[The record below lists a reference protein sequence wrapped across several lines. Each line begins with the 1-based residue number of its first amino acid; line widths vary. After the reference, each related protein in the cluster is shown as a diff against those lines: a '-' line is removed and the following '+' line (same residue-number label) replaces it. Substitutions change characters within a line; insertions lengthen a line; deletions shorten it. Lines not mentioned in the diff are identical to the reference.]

1 MVPATSPNNPMAMN
15 SRLAMITGGRLSWSR
30 APSSE
35 QVDGAEQ
42 AQPDDV
48 DEVPVVGGHLDG
60 VVVAGGELPRAGP
73 QQHDQ
78 DERGPAGHVGA
89 VEPGQGVEGRAEH
102 PAGQGRAL
110 ADQGPVLV
118 RLPAQE
124 GHAQQQA
131 DDQPQHQLALV
142 VAADRPHPQLHGHA
156 RGDQDG
162 REHGRVPGLQ
172 ADVGALGGPLGGRAA
187 DGEVGPEQ
195 AAEEHHLGGDEQDHA
210 QQRGADAAWL
220 VMLLGR
226 HVVEGGGVYD
236 GHQRAPVVVASG
248 WTVSS
253 SAWRRSN
260 SGRSEWISGRLSKL
274 CAGGGE
280 EVYHSR
286 VLPSQGSSGSFSLR
300 RMVITTLARNGAVD
314 RAMIRAPRVWSWLRP
329 TQSVRAKSTGGEARN
344 TPSMPPIRN
353 MVRNPMAN
361 SIAVEKVIWPLTR
374 VAIQLKNLTPVGTAI
389 RKVMMEKNG
398 SSTWPVTNMWW
409 AQTLKPR
416 APMPAVANTNAL

>member
-1 MVPATSPNNPMAMN
+1 MAPAVRPNSPMAMN
-15 SRLAMITGGRLSWSR
+15 SRLAMITLASPPGSLQ
-30 APSSE
+30 

-42 AQPDDV
+42 AQPDHV

-60 VVVAGGELPRAGP
+60 VVVAGGELPGAGP
-73 QQHDQ
+73 QEHDQ
-78 DERGPAGHVGA
+78 DERGPAGDVGA
-89 VEPGQGVEGRAEH
+89 VEAGQGVEGRAEH
-102 PAGQGRAL
+102 AAGQRHAL
-110 ADQGPVLV
+110 GDQLRVLQC
-118 RLPAQE
+118 LPAQE
-124 GHAQQQA
+124 GDAKEQA
-131 DDQPQHQLALV
+131 GDQPQLQPALV
-142 VAADRPHPQLHGHA
+142 VPADRPDPELHGHT

-162 REHGRVPGLQ
+162 RQPGRVPGRQ
-172 ADVGALGGPLGGRAA
+172 VGGALGWPPGGRAA
-187 DGEVGPEQ
+187 DGEVGAEQ
-195 AAEEHHLGGDEQDHA
+195 AAEEHHLRGDEQDHA

-329 TQSVRAKSTGGEARN
+329 TQSGRAA
-344 TPSMPPIRN
+344 
-353 MVRNPMAN
+353 
-361 SIAVEKVIWPLTR
+361 
-374 VAIQLKNLTPVGTAI
+374 
-389 RKVMMEKNG
+389 
-398 SSTWPVTNMWW
+398 
-409 AQTLKPR
+409 
-416 APMPAVANTNAL
+416 

>member
-1 MVPATSPNNPMAMN
+1 MAPAVSPNSPMAMN
-15 SRLAMITGGRLSWSR
+15 SRLAMITGRFPPGSKVW
-30 APSSE
+30 SSE

-42 AQPDDV
+42 AQPDHV

-60 VVVAGGELPRAGP
+60 VVIAGGELPGAGP

-89 VEPGQGVEGRAEH
+89 VEAGQGVEGRAEH
-102 PAGQGRAL
+102 AGGQRHAL
-110 ADQGPVLV
+110 LDQVGVFQ
-118 RLPAQE
+118 RLPGQE
-124 GHAQQQA
+124 AETQQQA
-131 DDQPQHQLALV
+131 DGQPQDQPAGV
-142 VAADRPHPQLHGHA
+142 VLADRPYSELHGHA
-156 RGDQDG
+156 GGDQDG
-162 REHGRVPGLQ
+162 GEDGRVRRGQ
-172 ADVGALGGPLGGRAA
+172 VRGALGRPLGGGAA
-187 DGEVGPEQ
+187 NGEVGAEQ
-195 AAEEHHLGGDEQDHA
+195 AAEEHDLGGDEQHHA
-210 QQRGADAAWL
+210 QQRGADAARL
-220 VMLLGR
+220 VVLFGGPLLER
-226 HVVEGGGVYD
+226 GGVDD

-329 TQSVRAKSTGGEARN
+329 TQSGRAA
-344 TPSMPPIRN
+344 
-353 MVRNPMAN
+353 
-361 SIAVEKVIWPLTR
+361 
-374 VAIQLKNLTPVGTAI
+374 
-389 RKVMMEKNG
+389 
-398 SSTWPVTNMWW
+398 
-409 AQTLKPR
+409 
-416 APMPAVANTNAL
+416 

>member
-73 QQHDQ
+73 QEHDQ

-89 VEPGQGVEGRAEH
+89 VEAGQGVEGRPEH
-102 PAGQGRAL
+102 AAGQRHAL
-110 ADQGPVLV
+110 ADERPVLV
-118 RLPAQE
+118 RLAGQEGQAQE
-124 GHAQQQA
+124 QA
-131 DDQPQHQLALV
+131 DGQPQHQLALV
-142 VAADRPHPQLHGHA
+142 VAADRPHPELHGHA
-156 RGDQDG
+156 RADQDG
-162 REHGRVPGLQ
+162 GEHGRVPGRQ
-172 ADVGALGGPLGGRAA
+172 VGGALGRPLGGGAA

-195 AAEEHHLGGDEQDHA
+195 PAEEHDLGGDEQHHA
-210 QQRGADAAWL
+210 EQRGADAARL
-220 VMLLGR
+220 VVLFGGPLLER
-226 HVVEGGGVYD
+226 GGVDD

-286 VLPSQGSSGSFSLR
+286 VLPSQGSSGSLSLR
-300 RMVITTLARNGAVD
+300 RMVMTTLARNGAVD

-329 TQSVRAKSTGGEARN
+329 TQSGRAG
-344 TPSMPPIRN
+344 
-353 MVRNPMAN
+353 
-361 SIAVEKVIWPLTR
+361 
-374 VAIQLKNLTPVGTAI
+374 
-389 RKVMMEKNG
+389 
-398 SSTWPVTNMWW
+398 
-409 AQTLKPR
+409 
-416 APMPAVANTNAL
+416 